1 MDIREA
7 SRFLGVSS
15 GTLYVW
21 VCQKRI
27 PYVKIGRLTKFD
39 PKDIKVPKPKRD
51 PMSRY
56 RYWTESDLKKLKKLT
71 GRN

>member
-1 MDIREA
+1 MPLEHLLDIGEA
-7 SRFLGVSS
+7 SKVLGVSS

-39 PKDIKVPKPKRD
+39 PKDITAWITERKVEPFE
-51 PMSRY
+51 Y
-56 RYWTESDLKKLKKLT
+56 
-71 GRN
+71 

>member
-1 MDIREA
+1 MNISET
-7 SRFLGVSS
+7 SKFLGVSS

-39 PKDIKVPKPKRD
+39 QKDLSTWIEQRKVKPFE
-51 PMSRY
+51 Y
-56 RYWTESDLKKLKKLT
+56 
-71 GRN
+71 

>member
-1 MDIREA
+1 MNQPLMNISET
-7 SRFLGVSS
+7 SKFLGVSS

-39 PKDIKVPKPKRD
+39 QKDLSTWIEQRKVKPFE
-51 PMSRY
+51 Y
-56 RYWTESDLKKLKKLT
+56 
-71 GRN
+71 